1 MSKADIVIL
10 KKEEHAFDPSNSLSA
25 VTWSS
30 FEGRRFNVKVEATY
44 HRGAMVRDGTEIKNE
59 AGGDHGFLGPTLV
72 SKAV

>member
-1 MSKADIVIL
+1 MSNADIVIL

-44 HRGAMVRDGTEIKNE
+44 RRREMVRDGPEIKDE
-59 AGGDHGFLGPTLV
+59 AGGDHRFLRPTLV

>member
-1 MSKADIVIL
+1 MSNADIVIL

-44 HRGAMVRDGTEIKNE
+44 RRGAMVRDGTEIKNE
-59 AGGDHGFLGPTLV
+59 AGGDHGFLRPTLV